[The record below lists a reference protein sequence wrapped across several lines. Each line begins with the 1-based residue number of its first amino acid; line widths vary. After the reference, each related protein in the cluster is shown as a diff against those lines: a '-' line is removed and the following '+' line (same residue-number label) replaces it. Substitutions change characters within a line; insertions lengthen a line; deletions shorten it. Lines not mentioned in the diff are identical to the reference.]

1 MKPGAGSREP
11 GAKSRESG
19 AGSREPGA
27 KSREPGV
34 GSGEP
39 GAKSRESGAGSREP
53 GAKSREPG
61 AGSREPG
68 AQTRA
73 PAAKRNIRAL
83 AGVFFGRLFENDMFS
98 SSAAASASV
107 MWLLALVATPGV
119 MASGSQIFYWA
130 HIRATAIRLGDPLI
144 LDRAL
149 LQSQAFHI
157 DFAMAVAGVVTMM
170 VWGSLTP
177 DRRDALVLGP
187 LPITAREQAL
197 GRLLALLKFFAMFIG
212 AVAVPTAVAYNFVSV
227 GAGNITEFP
236 ARVLGHLVAA
246 VLAGGSVFFL
256 LLNTQLVLAAAFGP
270 RAIRFVTL
278 PLQIAA
284 LLGFIAALASSE
296 GFANAMLADGR
307 GGVMW
312 NPAAWFVGVYRW
324 IAGEER
330 EIFAML
336 AVRGALSGIGIIV
349 VALVIYPLA
358 YERCLKNVIA
368 SEGRTTGALQRGW
381 ATLAAK
387 LLRPLLR
394 SPLQRGLAAFML
406 ATLGRSHPHRFLI
419 GIYAG
424 IAFLIALPIAG
435 RLFLEPVTEWRRY
448 AWFAVPLG
456 FVFWLVCGVRVAM
469 MMPVDTIAN
478 WVFRLTEPVDKR
490 RVLSTVVTVMAFVT
504 CIPIATIAAGA
515 LLLLGEQTLAATVFV
530 IVTLAGLCLIEMLTI
545 TMKTVPFTCTYLPGQ
560 LRLRLFWPLYF
571 FLWLNFCFRLTD
583 WSLWALGNRTRT
595 IQLAAF
601 LIAIW
606 AALRVWHMLRVK
618 RITAFTYD
626 EQEPPLVTTMN
637 VQGLQR
643 L

>member
-1 MKPGAGSREP
+1 MI
-11 GAKSRESG
+11 
-19 AGSREPGA
+19 
-27 KSREPGV
+27 
-34 GSGEP
+34 
-39 GAKSRESGAGSREP
+39 
-53 GAKSREPG
+53 
-61 AGSREPG
+61 
-68 AQTRA
+68 TRNV
-73 PAAKRNIRAL
+73 KAL
-83 AGVFFGRLFENDMFS
+83 ARVFFGRLFENDMFS

-130 HIRATAIRLGDPLI
+130 HIRATGDRLGDPLI
-144 LDRAL
+144 VDRAL

-157 DFAMAVAGVVTMM
+157 DFVMAVAGIVTMI

-197 GRLLALLKFFAMFIG
+197 GRLLALLKFFTMFIG
-212 AVAVPTAVAYNFVSV
+212 AVAVPTALAYNFVSV
-227 GAGNITEFP
+227 GAENVTEFP
-236 ARVLGHLVAA
+236 RRVLGHVVAA

-256 LLNTQLVLAAAFGP
+256 LLNIQLVLAAMFGP

-284 LLGFIAALASSE
+284 LLGIIAALASSE
-296 GFANAMLADGR
+296 GFAAAMLAEGAS
-307 GGVMW
+307 GGAGVMW

-330 EIFAML
+330 AIFATL
-336 AVRGALSGIGIIV
+336 ASRGALSGAGIIV
-349 VALVIYPLA
+349 LALVIYPLA

-381 ATLAAK
+381 ATLAAR
-387 LLRPLLR
+387 LLRPLLG

-406 ATLGRSHPHRFLI
+406 ATLGRSHTHRFLI
-419 GIYAG
+419 GMYAG

-435 RLFLEPVTEWRRY
+435 RLFLEPITEWRRY

-456 FVFWLVCGVRVAM
+456 FVFWLVCGVRVAL
-469 MMPVDTIAN
+469 MMPVEPVAN

-504 CIPIATIAAGA
+504 CIPIATIFAGA
-515 LLLLGEQTLAATVFV
+515 LLTLGEQTLAGTVFL

-606 AALRVWHMLRVK
+606 AVLRVWHMLRVRK
-618 RITAFTYD
+618 IRAFVYD
-626 EQEPPLVTTMN
+626 EQEPPLVITMDIAS
-637 VQGLQR
+637 QLKQI
-643 L
+643 